1 MDTKG
6 LSTMVNRKD
15 CTGTR
20 QGLRH
25 APYYGLPRWTPHDL
39 RRTARTSMSRCRI
52 PTEHSEAV
60 TSHGKPGIQGVYDQ
74 YQYLEEKKEALQ
86 KWEALLLEIL
96 S

>member
-1 MDTKG
+1 
-6 LSTMVNRKD
+6 
-15 CTGTR
+15 
-20 QGLRH
+20 
-25 APYYGLPRWTPHDL
+25 
-39 RRTARTSMSRCRI
+39 MSRCRI